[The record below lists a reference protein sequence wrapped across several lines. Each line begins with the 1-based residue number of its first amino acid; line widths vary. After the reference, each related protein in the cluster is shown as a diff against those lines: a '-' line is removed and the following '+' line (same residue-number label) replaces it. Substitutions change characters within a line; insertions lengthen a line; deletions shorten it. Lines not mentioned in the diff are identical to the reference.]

1 MPHRALLVSKVLTG
15 GVWILSAG
23 CFFAW
28 PETGLSGLG
37 RLLFWVLLVAHAAE
51 FGFVY
56 PKLRRSGR
64 PIGGQFV
71 GMLLFGMLHYAGVRE
86 EIRRSESPA

>member
-1 MPHRALLVSKVLTG
+1 MGHPGLLIGKVLTAG
-15 GVWILSAG
+15 IWIFAAG

-28 PETGLSGLG
+28 PDTGLSGLG

-56 PKLRRSGR
+56 SKLKRSGK
-64 PIGGQFV
+64 PMGAQFV
-71 GMLLFGMLHYAGVRE
+71 GMLLFGMLHYAGVRDE
-86 EIRRSESPA
+86 VGRSESLA

>member
-1 MPHRALLVSKVLTG
+1 MRQRALLAGKVLTG
-15 GVWILSAG
+15 GVWSLAAG
-23 CFFAW
+23 CLFEW
-28 PETGLSGLG
+28 PETGLSSLG

-56 PKLRRSGR
+56 PKLKRSGK
-64 PIGGQFV
+64 PMGGQFV
-71 GMLLFGMLHYAGVRE
+71 GMLLFGMLHYAGVRD